1 MDNLYNQKFTLSDYI
16 WTKYTFDSI
25 SMQQDEDQIECG
37 IRCEFSK
44 EQCDFFTVD
53 SGECHLGRYDHWDLG
68 TVQSTSS
75 PMTYHKEGI
84 GFFSDSMSKV
94 PTLFYFNSLS
104 FQILF
109 NGSRMTISYGG
120 LVDIFGTSGKL
131 IFSIYDSREVRF
143 SSNSSPSQDIQN

>member
-84 GFFSDSMSKV
+84 VFFQIVCPKFQHYSTFFSFYCHFRSYSMG
-94 PTLFYFNSLS
+94 
-104 FQILF
+104 Q
-109 NGSRMTISYGG
+109 
-120 LVDIFGTSGKL
+120 
-131 IFSIYDSREVRF
+131 E
-143 SSNSSPSQDIQN
+143 